1 MSTQV
6 EERDATAGME
16 TDGTRAGGDP
26 SADLEQPASTL
37 AAGDITRAHLKG
49 LIEALVFASEHPV
62 AVNDLAKAA
71 GRADKKLVR
80 SLVDELRLEYSRR
93 GIQLEEVAGGLM
105 FRTHAAYAPFVR
117 EAAAK
122 KPVRMTRAQL
132 ETLAIISYRQPLT
145 RPEVDDI
152 RGVDSG
158 PVLKT
163 LLDRDLIRILGK
175 KDEPGRPLLYG
186 TTTAFLE
193 FFGLKAL
200 KDLPS
205 LREFTELSDDSRR
218 VFDREMAEVSTGDET
233 TMADVDALAA
243 AASAMAP
250 ARDAGAQKGE
260 PSSRTTRPVEILQSA
275 APEYDDPTDPDS
287 ESEF

>member
-6 EERDATAGME
+6 EERETTAEGE
-16 TDGTRAGGDP
+16 P
-26 SADLEQPASTL
+26 PADVEQPASTL

-49 LIEALVFASEHPV
+49 LIEAIVFASEHPV
-62 AVNDLAKAA
+62 PVNDLAKAA

-93 GIQLEEVAGGLM
+93 GIQLEEVGGGLI

-117 EAAAK
+117 DVAAK

-145 RPEVDDI
+145 RPEIDDI

-193 FFGLKAL
+193 FFGLMAL
-200 KDLPS
+200 KVLPS

-218 VFDREMAEVSTGDET
+218 VFDREMAETSTGDET

-243 AASAMAP
+243 AASAVAP
-250 ARDAGAQKGE
+250 AHDGGAENAE
-260 PSSRTTRPVEILQSA
+260 PSSPATRPAEILQSD
-275 APEYDDPTDPDS
+275 APEADDPTESDS
-287 ESEF
+287 EPEY